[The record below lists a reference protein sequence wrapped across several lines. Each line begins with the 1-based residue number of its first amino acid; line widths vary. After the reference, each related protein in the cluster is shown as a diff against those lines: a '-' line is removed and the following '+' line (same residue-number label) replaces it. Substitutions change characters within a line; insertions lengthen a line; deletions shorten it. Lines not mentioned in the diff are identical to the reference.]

1 MSIKVGKFRK
11 EFFVQKVTQHRTNGH
26 PQFHQFF
33 STSIPLLIQINP
45 MKVLKTHFT
54 QFYQE
59 KCFKARKLFEPK
71 KKSILASV
79 WKWFTSR
86 CLHWQTW
93 IYGIRID
100 FSQASIYGFLCIHLS
115 IMIYTLL
122 NAFSDSLLNRF
133 FCTTTYRTH
142 LLISSII
149 DIHNCWRVFI
159 MKAYIKTAL

>member
-11 EFFVQKVTQHRTNGH
+11 EFFVQKITQHRTNGH

-71 KKSILASV
+71 KKINFGFCLKMIHFSLFALANLNL
-79 WKWFTSR
+79 WHQNR
-86 CLHWQTW
+86 
-93 IYGIRID
+93 

-133 FCTTTYRTH
+133 FCTTTYRTN